1 MSRKRKTII
10 TIIIVIVLG
19 FLFMKLGDYHFTP
32 SAVATANEYGL
43 HYGPSEK
50 VLLEYENKDGDVLV
64 IGKVNERAISVI
76 PAKRSFGI
84 LWRLMGG
91 GVTGMM
97 PMRYDEDHIVAG
109 YDRKFELIY
118 GITDIEEAKKVE
130 CSLEYKNNDMED
142 FEVIY
147 GLEMEVNE
155 DGFFYLPKER
165 VDEESWYYVIHM
177 KVYDENGDFIFE
189 QDI

>member
-50 VLLEYENKDGDVLV
+50 VLLEYEKDGDVLV

-76 PAKRSFGI
+76 PVKRSFGI

-91 GVTGMM
+91 GVTGHMKINS
-97 PMRYDEDHIVAG
+97 DDDHVIAG
-109 YDRKFELIY
+109 YDRKFGLIY
-118 GITDIEEAKKVE
+118 GITDIKEAKKAE

-142 FEVIY
+142 FEVIE
-147 GLEMEVNE
+147 GFEMEVNE

-165 VDEESWYYVIHM
+165 VDDESWYYVVDM